1 MKITST
7 LFLLFIFTGL
17 VYSSE
22 IQPKMLAFHADKS
35 ALQRKYNNPLSEE
48 YFQRIALL
56 YSDGLRELSEVD
68 YASLSIDG
76 QTDFQLFKNQLE
88 KQAYFHNQS
97 HREFQE
103 VAQVLSFAN
112 ELITFYQQR
121 RSATKPDASRVA
133 AQFQDAINTLQ
144 MQWEIQKESTP
155 YPSWQQAGLAAQVI
169 ERLNRSLKE
178 AYDFYYDF
186 DPNFSWWVQTPWTQ
200 LNKNLKAYEDFLKDN
215 YENTV
220 TTDDGSGI
228 LGRPIGKIA
237 LEKELNFEMIA
248 YSPEELIKEAEK
260 QYAWCEK
267 EMIKASQELGFG
279 NDWHEAMEYV
289 KNQYA
294 APGDWP
300 EIISGMAV
308 EAIDFL
314 EKNDLITI
322 PDLAKETW
330 RTNMLSAEAQ
340 KFSPF
345 FLGGESILIAYPT
358 STMTHEEKMMSM
370 RGNNRHFARA
380 VVQHELIPG
389 HHLQQFMNQRHH
401 PHRRAYGTAFWTEGW
416 ALYWEFTLWDKNFP
430 KSAEDRVG
438 MLFWR
443 MHRAARIIFS
453 LNYHLGK
460 MTPQE
465 CIDFLVDKVGHERA
479 NAEAEVR
486 RSFTGGYGPLY
497 QIAYMVGG
505 LQLTALKKEMALT
518 GAMSEKEFHDF
529 IITQN
534 NMPIE
539 LLRARIK
546 NKPIAEDFQ
555 STWRFLD

>member
-1 MKITST
+1 MKITSVLFF
-7 LFLLFIFTGL
+7 LFLFTGL
-17 VYSSE
+17 IYSSE
-22 IQPKMLAFHADKS
+22 IQPKMLAFQADKS

-48 YFQRIALL
+48 YFQRITEL
-56 YSDGLRELSEVD
+56 YRDCLKELSEQD
-68 YASLSIDG
+68 YDALSLDG
-76 QTDFQLFKNQLE
+76 QTDFHLFKNQLE

-97 HREFQE
+97 FLEFQE
-103 VAQVLSFAN
+103 VSGVLNFGDK
-112 ELITFYQQR
+112 LITFYQQR
-121 RSATKPDASRVA
+121 RFAAKPDAAKIA
-133 AQFQDAINTLQ
+133 AQFQEAINDLQ
-144 MQWEIQKESTP
+144 KQWETQKESAP
-155 YPSWQQAGLAAQVI
+155 YLSWQQASLAAQVI
-169 ERLNRSLKE
+169 ERLNKSLEE
-178 AYDFYYDF
+178 AYNFYYDY
-186 DPNFSWWVQTPWTQ
+186 DPEFSWWVKKPWDQ
-200 LNKNLKAYEDFLKDN
+200 LHKSLKEYEEFLKDH

-220 TTDDGSGI
+220 IKDDGSGI
-228 LGRPIGKIA
+228 IGRPIGKTA
-237 LEKELNFEMIA
+237 LEKELSYEMIA
-248 YSPEELIKEAEK
+248 YSPEELIKEAEQ

-279 NDWHEAMEYV
+279 NDWPKAMEYV

-294 APGDWP
+294 PPGDWP

-389 HHLQQFMNQRHH
+389 HHLQQFMNQRHY
-401 PHRRAYGTAFWTEGW
+401 PHRRGFGTAFWTEGW

-453 LNYHLGK
+453 LNYHLEN

-497 QIAYMVGG
+497 QIAYMIGG
-505 LQLTALKKEMALT
+505 LQLTALKKEIVHT
-518 GAMSEKEFHDF
+518 GLMSEKEFHDF

-546 NKPIAEDFQ
+546 NKPIPEDFQ
-555 STWRFLD
+555 STWQFLD

>member
-1 MKITST
+1 MKITIFFFIAF
-7 LFLLFIFTGL
+7 FLAGL
-17 VYSSE
+17 VQGS
-22 IQPKMLAFHADKS
+22 IVQPKMEAFKADKS

-48 YFQRIALL
+48 YFQRITIL
-56 YSDGLRELSEVD
+56 YNDWLTELSEID
-68 YASLSIDG
+68 YTSLSLDD

-88 KQAYFHNQS
+88 KQSYFHRQS
-97 HREFQE
+97 HLQFKAVAE
-103 VAQVLSFAN
+103 VLGFADD
-112 ELITFYQQR
+112 LILFYQLR
-121 RSATKPDASRVA
+121 RSATKPNAAEVAS
-133 AQFQDAINTLQ
+133 QFQEAYNTLQ
-144 MQWEIQKESTP
+144 KQRELQKESPP
-155 YPSWQQAGLAAQVI
+155 YPGWQQASLAAQVI
-169 ERLNRSLKE
+169 NKLTQTLED
-178 AYDFYYDF
+178 AYNFYYDF
-186 DPNFSWWVQTPWTQ
+186 DPNFSWWVKTPWAQ
-200 LNKNLKAYEDFLKDN
+200 LHKSLKEYEEFLEDH

-220 TTDDGSGI
+220 IKDDGSGI
-228 LGRPIGKIA
+228 IGRPIGKTA
-237 LEKELNFEMIA
+237 LEKELSYEMIA
-248 YSPEELIKEAEK
+248 YSPEELIKEAER

-279 NDWHEAMEYV
+279 NDWPKAMEYV

-294 APGDWP
+294 PPGDWP

-389 HHLQQFMNQRHH
+389 HHLQQFMNQRHY
-401 PHRRAYGTAFWTEGW
+401 PHRRGFGTAFWTEGW
-416 ALYWEFTLWDKNFP
+416 ALYWEFTLWDKDFP
-430 KSAEDRVG
+430 QSAEDRVG

-505 LQLTALKKEMALT
+505 LQLTALKKEMVAT
-518 GAMSEKEFHDF
+518 GEMSEKDFNDF

-546 NKPIAEDFQ
+546 AKPIPEDFQ
-555 STWRFLD
+555 STWRFLE